1 MKNSYVKSFLHRG
14 LIFGGFGPI
23 VTGIIYL
30 ILSFTLEDISVSGKD
45 LFVIILSTYLLAFVH
60 AGASV
65 FNQIEHWGISKSMLC
80 HFSVLYV
87 TYTVC
92 YLINA
97 WIPFDAVF
105 FAIYTGIFIAVYLV
119 IWLSVF
125 LAVRVTGKKLNARLK
140 Q

>member
-30 ILSFTLEDISVSGKD
+30 ALSLVLDDISVSGKD
-45 LFVIILSTYLLAFVH
+45 MFVIILSTYLLAFVH
-60 AGASV
+60 AGASI
-65 FNQIEHWGISKSMLC
+65 FNQIEHWGIARSMLC

-87 TYTVC
+87 AYTVC

-97 WIPFDAVF
+97 WIPFDAIFFMTYTCVF
-105 FAIYTGIFIAVYLV
+105 IIVYLV

-125 LAVRVTGKKLNARLK
+125 LAIRATGKKLNARLK

>member
-23 VTGIIYL
+23 VMGIIYL
-30 ILSFTLEDISVSGKD
+30 ILSLTLDDISVSGKD
-45 LFVIILSTYLLAFVH
+45 IFVIILSTYLLAFVH
-60 AGASV
+60 AGASI
-65 FNQIEHWGISKSMLC
+65 FNQIEHWGIAKSMLC

-87 TYTVC
+87 AYTVC

-97 WIPFDAVF
+97 WIPFNAVF
-105 FAIYTGIFIAVYLV
+105 FAIYTCVFVIVYLV
-119 IWLSVF
+119 IWLTVVF
-125 LAVRVTGKKLNARLK
+125 AIRITGKKLNAKLK

>member
-23 VTGIIYL
+23 VMGIIYL
-30 ILSFTLEDISVSGKD
+30 ILSLTFDDISVSGKD
-45 LFVIILSTYLLAFVH
+45 IFVIILSTYLLAFVH
-60 AGASV
+60 AGASI
-65 FNQIEHWGISKSMLC
+65 FNQIEHWGIAKSMLC

-87 TYTVC
+87 AYTVC

-105 FAIYTGIFIAVYLV
+105 FAIYTCVFVIVYLV

-125 LAVRVTGKKLNARLK
+125 IAVRITGKKLNAKLK